1 MNTEG
6 TELPAPPVAREKTVS
21 LRPTFFGALR
31 GVWLFTW
38 KSQLTWRRVPI
49 LLISLLALPLLV
61 YISISLS
68 GVQNVDSLTSLRWGR
83 STTFCRWLIG
93 FYFFM
98 ILPLNCVRTCG
109 GLIRD
114 ELQADT
120 LSFLTTRPL
129 SRARLMAIKYLC
141 QTGWLQI
148 VMLIETLLLFAVGH
162 LMHIPALG
170 ALIPVFLATQF
181 LAVLAW
187 SALGT
192 LLGQVT
198 KRYMALAMVYG
209 LIVEMG
215 IGSIPTNI
223 NTLSLMRHLKTLL
236 AHNAALQ
243 NIYEWSVNR
252 IPVSMGALA
261 LATGIFLSLAML
273 LFTFKE
279 YHHTV
284 EMQK

>member
-1 MNTEG
+1 
-6 TELPAPPVAREKTVS
+6 
-21 LRPTFFGALR
+21 
-31 GVWLFTW
+31 
-38 KSQLTWRRVPI
+38 
-49 LLISLLALPLLV
+49 
-61 YISISLS
+61 
-68 GVQNVDSLTSLRWGR
+68 
-83 STTFCRWLIG
+83 
-93 FYFFM
+93 
-98 ILPLNCVRTCG
+98 
-109 GLIRD
+109 
-114 ELQADT
+114 
-120 LSFLTTRPL
+120 
-129 SRARLMAIKYLC
+129 
-141 QTGWLQI
+141 
-148 VMLIETLLLFAVGH
+148 
-162 LMHIPALG
+162 
-170 ALIPVFLATQF
+170 
-181 LAVLAW
+181 
-187 SALGT
+187 